1 MKKFTKNWN
10 DLNEMPKVGEEIMI
24 GFGNGIGTN
33 KNKPYLVEIS
43 ELEIRENGRK
53 VVKVE
58 GRQIL
63 KNGNLKNVWFELFFT
78 DILFKQQGMA

>member
-1 MKKFTKNWN
+1 
-10 DLNEMPKVGEEIMI
+10 MPQVCEEII
-24 GFGNGIGTN
+24 IAFGNGRGSN
-33 KNKPYLVEIS
+33 KNKPYLVEVI

-63 KNGNLKNVWFELFFT
+63 KSGKLKNVWFELFFT
-78 DILFKQQGMA
+78 DIMLPAKKLSKKRVA

>member
-1 MKKFTKNWN
+1 MNTFTETWN
-10 DLNEMPKVGEEIMI
+10 HLKDLPNINDKII
-24 GFGNGIGTN
+24 LNFGNGLGTN

-43 ELEIRENGRK
+43 ELEIRADRK

-63 KNGNLKNVWFELFFT
+63 KSGKLKNVWFELFFT
-78 DILFKQQGMA
+78 DKLFNESETA